1 MLFKNN
7 GNAIKLRVGNL
18 NAFIWKTI
26 KSGEVIDLEENLGLK
41 LKFEVV
47 NNKKKTIPIEINK
60 VKAETKVMDYTPDD
74 KFFKELQKIKGIG
87 NKTAEDIVTWGTKE
101 KLKEYVKK
109 KKDLPLIF

>member
-1 MLFKNN
+1 MGKKEEFTFSKRLTD
-7 GNAIKLRVGNL
+7 AIINYLAK
-18 NAFIWKTI
+18 KPY
-26 KSGEVIDLEENLGLK
+26 GEVIDLEENLGLK

-87 NKTAEDIVTWGTKE
+87 NKTAIDR
-101 KLKEYVKK
+101 
-109 KKDLPLIF
+109 D